1 MGGDGDDGLPVAE
14 ALDVFE
20 FFEQHGFVAQAV
32 DFVRHLD
39 DGFVACG
46 QRFGDARVFV
56 VPAPG
61 LRDLQD
67 EIDVVHA
74 LPGGAVHVAVD
85 GFFPALVDAGGI
97 DEDDLVLAR
106 GVDAKQRMPRGLRF
120 FAGDGDFLA
129 DEVVNQGGFADVG
142 AANDGDVSGALG
154 HGYFPFFTLS
164 HSSLKISWDF
174 LRILSFRFSSSF
186 FEYSIEPSSSYD
198 ESGLKFRFS

>member
-1 MGGDGDDGLPVAE
+1 M

-32 DFVRHLD
+32 DFVRHLN

-106 GVDAKQRMPRGLRF
+106 GVDAEQRVPRGLRF

-129 DEVVNQGGFADVG
+129 DEVVDEGGFADVG
-142 AANDGDVSGALG
+142 TTNDGDVSGARV
-154 HGYFPFFTLS
+154 HGGSWKWVEGDFTKVLP
-164 HSSLKISWDF
+164 
-174 LRILSFRFSSSF
+174 
-186 FEYSIEPSSSYD
+186 PS
-198 ESGLKFRFS
+198 